1 MRKGVIIMTVWM
13 VSAYEMYKSDSYNSI
28 KLFDSQEKALD
39 YFKAMVDS
47 AHNDYYNEYFRDME
61 DLVIEERCG
70 NSYVIYEL
78 DNYCE
83 NHIEISMS
91 LKEVE

>member
-1 MRKGVIIMTVWM
+1 MTVWM
-13 VSAYEMYKSDSYNSI
+13 VSTHEMYKFDSYNST
-28 KLFDSQEKALD
+28 KVFDSQKKALD
-39 YFKAMVDS
+39 YFETMIDS
-47 AHNDYYNEYFRDME
+47 AHNDYYNEFFKGAE
-61 DLVIEERCG
+61 DLICEERCG